1 MNMEIVKLSSR
12 GQLVLPLSI
21 RKRFGIG
28 KGEKLVLVEKDGT
41 VVLRP
46 LKQIKADLEDELY
59 LMLKAEKGWER
70 IEKGNVKKM
79 SRKEFLKE
87 LSAW

>member
-1 MNMEIVKLSSR
+1 MNIEIVKLSSR

-79 SRKEFLKE
+79 RREEFLKE

>member
-1 MNMEIVKLSSR
+1 MNIEIVKLSSR

-46 LKQIKADLEDELY
+46 LKQIKEDLEDELY

-70 IEKGNVKKM
+70 IEKGYVKKM
-79 SRKEFLKE
+79 GRKEFLKE